1 MDTRLIRTPHYY
13 KQFALS
19 LGKESPYIFQLIQ
32 PAHMD
37 TPLIGKRFMAPSVSK
52 ITGFDCTGFT
62 TTATTTTTTTI
73 FIVPKAEYYS
83 YLQVVKLIN

>member
-1 MDTRLIRTPHYY
+1 
-13 KQFALS
+13 
-19 LGKESPYIFQLIQ
+19 
-32 PAHMD
+32 MD
-37 TPLIGKRFMAPSVSK
+37 TPLIRTFSMAPSVSK

>member
-1 MDTRLIRTPHYY
+1 MRT
-13 KQFALS
+13 FS
-19 LGKESPYIFQLIQ
+19 
-32 PAHMD
+32 
-37 TPLIGKRFMAPSVSK
+37 MAPSVSK

-62 TTATTTTTTTI
+62 TTATTTTTAI

>member
-1 MDTRLIRTPHYY
+1 MDTSSIWT
-13 KQFALS
+13 FS
-19 LGKESPYIFQLIQ
+19 
-32 PAHMD
+32 
-37 TPLIGKRFMAPSVSK
+37 MAPSVSK

-62 TTATTTTTTTI
+62 TTATTTTTTTTI

>member
-1 MDTRLIRTPHYY
+1 
-13 KQFALS
+13 
-19 LGKESPYIFQLIQ
+19 
-32 PAHMD
+32 MD
-37 TPLIGKRFMAPSVSK
+37 TPLIRTFSMAPSVSK

-62 TTATTTTTTTI
+62 TTTTAI

>member
-1 MDTRLIRTPHYY
+1 
-13 KQFALS
+13 
-19 LGKESPYIFQLIQ
+19 
-32 PAHMD
+32 MD
-37 TPLIGKRFMAPSVSK
+37 TPLTRTFSMAPSVSK

-62 TTATTTTTTTI
+62 TTATTKTTTI